1 MCFFL
6 IQYCCWGWRTR
17 DQSYRFLPD
26 VPASVLPPYPRPR
39 AAHSVVLPRDCFGS
53 SRLGSGR
60 HHPAL
65 PCAPQQTQAAAQ
77 LLLQWTR
84 RRDESWAG
92 WVSPSLAQ
100 HIPTSVGMEC
110 VRTLW
115 LSLTLALVLGSRVI
129 GGHPQPCGVPTR
141 AGASVRLA
149 ALLPRAPAA
158 RARVLAA
165 LTTPPPRLPYN
176 LSLELVAVASPTRD
190 PSSLARG
197 LCQVL
202 APPGVVASIAFPEA
216 RPELRLLQ
224 FLAAATET
232 PVLSVLRRE
241 VRAPL
246 GAPVRRERG
255 KPWGRG
261 REAKAPHTSPTRRR
275 RGPLSQP
282 FPPKMPSARL
292 G

>member
-1 MCFFL
+1 MC
-6 IQYCCWGWRTR
+6 
-17 DQSYRFLPD
+17 LPQF
-26 VPASVLPPYPRPR
+26 PWAGL
-39 AAHSVVLPRDCFGS
+39 HTVVLARDCSGS
-53 SRLGSGR
+53 SSLPSGR
-60 HHPAL
+60 HHPTL
-65 PCAPQQTQAAAQ
+65 PCVPQQTQAAAQ
-77 LLLQWTR
+77 LLLQWTPAPGTR
-84 RRDESWAG
+84 RRDGSRAG
-92 WVSPSLAQ
+92 WGVSLPSQ
-100 HIPTSVGMEC
+100 STVVTSFGMEC

-115 LSLTLALVLGSRVI
+115 LSLALALTLGSGVVR
-129 GGHPQPCGVPTR
+129 GHPQPCGVPTR

-165 LTTPPPRLPYN
+165 LAAPPPRLPHN
-176 LSLELVAVASPTRD
+176 LSLELVTVASPTRD
-190 PSSLARG
+190 PASLARG
-197 LCQVL
+197 LCQLL

-261 REAKAPHTSPTRRR
+261 REAKEPHTSPPRRW
-275 RGPLSQP
+275 RGSP
-282 FPPKMPSARL
+282 
-292 G
+292 

>member
-1 MCFFL
+1 MRL
-6 IQYCCWGWRTR
+6 P
-17 DQSYRFLPD
+17 QSPGL
-26 VPASVLPPYPRPR
+26 
-39 AAHSVVLPRDCFGS
+39 HTVVLARDCSRS
-53 SRLGSGR
+53 SSLASGR
-60 HHPAL
+60 HHPTL
-65 PCAPQQTQAAAQ
+65 PCMPQQIQAAAQ
-77 LLLQWTR
+77 LLLQWTLAPRTR
-84 RRDESWAG
+84 RRDGSGAG
-92 WVSPSLAQ
+92 WGVSFPSQ
-100 HIPTSVGMEC
+100 STVVTSFGMEC
-110 VRTLW
+110 LRTLW
-115 LSLTLALVLGSRVI
+115 LSLALALALTLGSRVVR
-129 GGHPQPCGVPTR
+129 GHPQPCGVPTS

-165 LTTPPPRLPYN
+165 LATPPPRLPHN

-190 PSSLARG
+190 PASLARG

-241 VRAPL
+241 VRTPL
-246 GAPVRRERG
+246 GTPVRGERG
-255 KPWGRG
+255 KPWERG
-261 REAKAPHTSPTRRR
+261 RDGNSRSPTLLLP
-275 RGPLSQP
+275 GDGEDPLSQP
-282 FPPKMPSARL
+282 FPPKMPSACL

>member
-1 MCFFL
+1 MCL
-6 IQYCCWGWRTR
+6 PQY
-17 DQSYRFLPD
+17 SLPT
-26 VPASVLPPYPRPR
+26 PAPGLHTVLYWPETALGAPVWAVEGITQLCPARHSKPRQRP
-39 AAHSVVLPRDCFGS
+39 S
-53 SRLGSGR
+53 SSFSGR
-60 HHPAL
+60 RRSRPAGGTRAGLAGCLL
-65 PCAPQQTQAAAQ
+65 P
-77 LLLQWTR
+77 
-84 RRDESWAG
+84 
-92 WVSPSLAQ
+92 LAQ